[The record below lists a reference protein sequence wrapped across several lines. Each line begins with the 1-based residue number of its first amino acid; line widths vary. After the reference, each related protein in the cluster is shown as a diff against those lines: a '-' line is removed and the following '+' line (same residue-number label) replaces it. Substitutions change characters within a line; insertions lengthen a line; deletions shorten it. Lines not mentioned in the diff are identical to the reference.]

1 MITKAD
7 AHKAVDDGLI
17 DAIKDHVKM
26 GTVTLMSESND
37 ENARQFEVGMRKI
50 RDAGII
56 QHAIVEKT
64 FPE

>member
-1 MITKAD
+1 MITRAL
-7 AHKAVDDGLI
+7 AHQAVDDGLLE
-17 DAIKDHVKM
+17 AIKDHVKI
-26 GTVTLMSESND
+26 GVTTILSESND
-37 ENARQFEVGMRKI
+37 ENARQFELGIRKL